1 MHGHYLH
8 IILFFHR
15 CVAKFD
21 HHCPWVNNCIGASNH
36 RYFVGY
42 LITLLVA
49 CGFITF
55 GSTRYL
61 HMSYQYNGQTSDY
74 NLLSVIWE
82 ILSLDS
88 WVSWILIN
96 AILHSIWVSMLL
108 GCQIY
113 QIIWLGMTTNERINA
128 ARYEH
133 FIPHGNSYK
142 SPYNRGKVQNLLDF
156 IQCHCFRFKFL
167 SEQVWFKHCDFNVF
181 YEKELNLFVKTD
193 LEYV

>member
-1 MHGHYLH
+1 MCFY
-8 IILFFHR
+8 R

-42 LITLLVA
+42 LITLLIA
-49 CGFITF
+49 CGFIIY
-55 GSTRYL
+55 GSIKYL
-61 HMSYQYNGQTSDY
+61 SMAFQFNGEIYYYNMFD
-74 NLLSVIWE
+74 VVWE
-82 ILSLDS
+82 VLRLDS
-88 WVSWILIN
+88 WVSWIMIN

-108 GCQIY
+108 GCQSY

-133 FIPHGNSYK
+133 FIQHGNGYK
-142 SPYNRGKVQNLLDF
+142 SPYNRGKSQNLIDF
-156 IQCHCFRFKFL
+156 VQCHCLRPRIL
-167 SEQVWFKHCDFNVF
+167 NEQVWFKYCDFDVF
-181 YEKELNLFVKTD
+181 TEKELNTYIKPN